1 MPVAE
6 SWVIQNLSRGGL
18 GAVVGRVS
26 GDWLGVGRLLAFS
39 LSGDEGAWGV
49 GVIRRLHRTGHG
61 EIYVGVERLSNDVAA
76 IKIRLPELTSGD
88 EEYALLLDGER
99 LLGRVGVLT
108 SSGRVEVAQPEG
120 HWLPVSI
127 TELNEQTETFDLAR
141 VVLGH

>member
-1 MPVAE
+1 M
-6 SWVIQNLSRGGL
+6 
-18 GAVVGRVS
+18 
-26 GDWLGVGRLLAFS
+26 
-39 LSGDEGAWGV
+39 
-49 GVIRRLHRTGHG
+49 
-61 EIYVGVERLSNDVAA
+61 AA